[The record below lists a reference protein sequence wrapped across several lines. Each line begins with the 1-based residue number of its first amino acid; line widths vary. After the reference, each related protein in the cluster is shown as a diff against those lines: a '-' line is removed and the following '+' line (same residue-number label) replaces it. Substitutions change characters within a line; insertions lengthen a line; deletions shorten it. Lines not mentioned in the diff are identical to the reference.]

1 MYNTYITKNYVCI
14 KGSAMNKKNRKPL
27 RIDIPKTVTQSVYKH
42 LRRSIIEN
50 KLKPNQKIN
59 EQEIADIFQ
68 ISRTPVR
75 EAIAQ
80 LTAEE
85 LVQVDPHHGAVVRE
99 ITLREVKNIL
109 EVLRALDELA
119 VEQAAAKISTQDV
132 KELKNMNNKMKK
144 ASQNGEFDEYLNL
157 NFDFHLKIWSFVPN
171 EFLRENLR
179 FCLIQ
184 FRRFIYTLD
193 SYFQH
198 PEFLNEKVKEH
209 KEIMS
214 ILESEEKKALKSLIS
229 EHWKI
234 ETPKSSIKG
243 SV

>member
-1 MYNTYITKNYVCI
+1 
-14 KGSAMNKKNRKPL
+14 MNKKNRKPL